1 MPMRF
6 KRKVILFK
14 NEGTAG
20 QDAAPVAATNAILVR
35 NFRMSFLDQE
45 GDDRDF
51 DVTYVGN
58 KGRLLS
64 GATVKFDFDV
74 EMAGSGAA
82 GTAPGYGP
90 LLKAC
95 AMSET
100 VNAGVS
106 VVYAPVNPGS
116 ETTGTLYFYLDGR
129 LHKAVYCLGNVTPK
143 LSRGKAP
150 LYAFSFIG
158 IYVAPTDVALVS
170 PTLSAFQK
178 PLVVNNANTTP
189 VTVHGFAGKFS
200 EIQFSSGNV
209 LTYRNLVGSE
219 SVRFTDRDSRGSVKL
234 EDELVATKDW
244 WTIMRAGTL
253 GAMSVTHGTV
263 AGNKVVLAA
272 PNVQLLDPGS
282 DAEDNIAMLS
292 MNMLLTA
299 TLAGNDEFSI
309 TVQ

>member
-20 QDAAPVAATNAILVR
+20 QDAAPTAGANAILTR
-35 NFRMSFLDQE
+35 NFRITPLEQE

-51 DVTYVGN
+51 DVSYVGN
-58 KGRLLS
+58 KGRLIS

-74 EMAGSGAA
+74 EMAGAGAA

-90 LLKAC
+90 LLKSC
-95 AMSET
+95 CMSET
-100 VNAGVS
+100 INAGTS

-116 ETTGTLYFYLDGR
+116 ESTGTLYFYLDGR

-143 LSRGKAP
+143 LVRGRAP
-150 LYAFSFIG
+150 LYSFSFIG
-158 IYVAPTDVALVS
+158 IYVAPTDVGLVS
-170 PTLSAFQK
+170 PTLTAFQK

-189 VTVHGFAGKFS
+189 VTLYTYAGKFS
-200 EIQFSSGNV
+200 EIQFSTGNV
-209 LTYRNLVGSE
+209 LNYRNLVGSE
-219 SVRFTDRDSRGSVKL
+219 SIRFTDRDSRGSVKL
-234 EDELVATKDW
+234 EDELIAAKDW
-244 WTIMRAGTL
+244 WSIIRAGTL
-253 GAMSVTHGTV
+253 GALSVTHGTA

-272 PNVQLLDPGS
+272 LNVQLLDPGS
-282 DAEDNIAMLS
+282 DAEDNIAMLP
-292 MNMLLTA
+292 MNLLLTA
-299 TLAGNDEFSI
+299 TLAGNDEYSI